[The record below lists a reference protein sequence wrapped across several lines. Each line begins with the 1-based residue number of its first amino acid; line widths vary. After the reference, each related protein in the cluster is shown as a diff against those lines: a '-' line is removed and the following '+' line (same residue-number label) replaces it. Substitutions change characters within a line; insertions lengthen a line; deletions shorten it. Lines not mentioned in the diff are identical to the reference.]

1 MWISKLFTVLIF
13 LSCSQLVYAQDSLL
27 SVELQ
32 HMHRSAENYVKMEN
46 YKMAI
51 ATYKQLIELSPENIQ
66 LKTELGDTY
75 FRSGDYDNA
84 ISTLSPLQ
92 ELPHVTCKPY
102 EIIAAA
108 QLAQHK
114 DKASKTTVGRGLARF
129 PDAGALYFLKGNTL
143 AAETHMGE
151 ALQNWLTGIEVEP
164 GYAANY
170 KAAALAYLNTSEPL
184 WGILYGETYLAI
196 QHDSTGNAAFKAAL
210 YNGWTAFFEHIT
222 DKIEHLTPFEE
233 MVKKTFLQLT
243 PIISDGM
250 SVENLTMVRTRFLME
265 WSSRYSSTY
274 PFPLF
279 NYHHQLIKNGLM
291 DTYNEWLFG
300 MAESKSGY
308 DAWNKFHSN
317 DMHKFEKWQEEHYL
331 RTTKMITKADKSDE
345 KMRELFPKKKK
356 R

>member
-1 MWISKLFTVLIF
+1 MWISKIFTVLIF
-13 LSCSQLVYAQDSLL
+13 LSCSQLVQAQDSLL

-32 HMHRSAENYVKMEN
+32 HMHRFAETYVKMEN

-84 ISTLSPLQ
+84 IATLSPLQ
-92 ELPHVTCKPY
+92 DLPHVTYKAY
-102 EIIAAA
+102 EVLAAA

-114 DKASKTTVGRGLARF
+114 DKLSKSTVERGLARF
-129 PDAGALYFLKGNTL
+129 PDAGALYYLKGTTASADNQM
-143 AAETHMGE
+143 AA
-151 ALQNWLTGIEVEP
+151 ALQNWFRGIELQP
-164 GYAANY
+164 RFAANY
-170 KAAALAYLNTSEPL
+170 KAAALAYLNSSEPL

-196 QHDSTGNAAFKAAL
+196 PHDSTGNAAFKTML
-210 YNGWTAFFEHIT
+210 YNGWSAYFEHIT
-222 DKIEHLTPFEE
+222 DKHQYSTPFEE
-233 MVKKTFLQLT
+233 MVRSTLLQLT

-265 WSSRYSSTY
+265 WSNRYATKY

-279 NYHHQLIKNGLM
+279 TYQEELIRNGLM
-291 DTYNEWLFG
+291 DTYSEWLLG

-308 DAWNKFHSN
+308 EAWNKFHTN
-317 DMHKFEKWQEEHYL
+317 DMHRFEKWREEHFMQPAQMTIYV
-331 RTTKMITKADKSDE
+331 DKSDE
-345 KMRELFPKKKK
+345 KMDELFPKKKK